1 MAQSSPDMPSSKHNM
16 ALKKIS
22 LSHQGLTPPASPT
35 KGTATSQT
43 IVKDLKHLFG
53 VFLEKVLD
61 LTNKEPPNTPV
72 SQDQSPPGTDVVRQV
87 LECASAELSM
97 ANKPAQPSSASNEQG
112 NIPGPDGFDLK
123 HPICTT
129 PDDFKSFKKWAS
141 APQFKTVVETWDKE
155 ACKYKIAEPAE
166 TRSGLDDC
174 AEYAFIVR
182 ERVERN
188 SEEVTPYI
196 DIKSEGLRDILRVV
210 LHDIKAISLMED
222 KPSIEQNVLFHF
234 LPELYR
240 CAENMGNSSDHD
252 SAHAEHLRLLID
264 HLKHAYAS
272 ISQRLESMLQHFHI
286 TYDLLWALFK
296 PGCHV
301 YTTCIGTKE
310 PRCVRFDAGEEL
322 TQNDETWWNLECR
335 FIDYDGV
342 KFGEAGIFL
351 RVAKFRGSKPI
362 ESLEAFPLRYHPRHE
377 QVRKDLVERGQ
388 KFRDLAG
395 SHIRHCKGSAF
406 FMNKGKAIKVN
417 VNSRVAV
424 DAAFFH
430 EMQPNYSRPSLRD
443 LGVKDKGG
451 IAVFDI
457 GAILMEDREREKERM
472 QGDGVDAQ
480 KLSETD
486 FLVACPTVCCFSF
499 KEKMFLE
506 CAVSA
511 LRDVDWSPES
521 FDCLQIPSEN
531 KTLLLSM
538 AKTRLGLIPTVPFD
552 DVIDGKGQ
560 GLNILL
566 NGPPG
571 VGKTFTVEATSE
583 YFQLPLY
590 SISAGELVV
599 DHGDSHALE
608 SQLEFIFKIAKHFNA
623 ILLLDEADA
632 FMASRTALHDSHN
645 RLVTIFLRKLEYYQ
659 GILFLTSNRGIQF
672 DDAILSRIHLIIEY
686 KNLTKEFRRDL
697 WSTFLSKACTMQGP
711 ALVEEHD
718 LRRLES
724 LALNG
729 REIKNVTAIAHALA
743 EADVN
748 QVNYKYLELAAES
761 NKKFSKEFGRQGMV
775 DGMYL

>member
-1 MAQSSPDMPSSKHNM
+1 M
-16 ALKKIS
+16 ALKTS
-22 LSHQGLTPPASPT
+22 SPCHQGLTPPDSPR
-35 KGTATSQT
+35 KGTAASLAT
-43 IVKDLKHLFG
+43 VKDLKNLFG
-53 VFLEKVLD
+53 VFLEKMLD
-61 LTNKEPPNTPV
+61 LANQEPPNTPV
-72 SQDQSPPGTDVVRQV
+72 TQDQSPGGPDMVQLKQLLVKLTSN
-87 LECASAELSM
+87 ECASVGPFVT
-97 ANKPAQPSSASNEQG
+97 NNPAQSGLANNEQEEVVQVA
-112 NIPGPDGFDLK
+112 DEVDLNR
-123 HPICTT
+123 PICTT
-129 PDDFKSFKKWAS
+129 SDDFKSFEKWAS
-141 APQFKTVVETWDKE
+141 GSRFKTVVETWDKE
-155 ACKYKIAEPAE
+155 ACKYKIGDPVE
-166 TRSGLDDC
+166 TSNSLDDY
-174 AEYAFIVR
+174 AEYAFVVR

-196 DIKSEGLRDILRVV
+196 DIKSEGLRDILRAV

-234 LPELYR
+234 LPELDR
-240 CAENMGNSSDHD
+240 CVGNTDNSSDHD
-252 SAHAEHLRLLID
+252 SAHTEQLRLLID
-264 HLKHAYAS
+264 HLKQAYAS
-272 ISQRLESMLQHFHI
+272 ISQRLKSMLQHGHI

-310 PRCVRFDAGEEL
+310 PRCVKFDAGEEIS
-322 TQNDETWWNLECR
+322 QNDETWFNLECR
-335 FIDYDGV
+335 FLDYDGV
-342 KFGEAGIFL
+342 KFGEAGTFL
-351 RVAKFRGSKPI
+351 RVPKFRGSKPI
-362 ESLEAFPLRYHPRHE
+362 ETLEAYPLCHHPSHE

-388 KFRDLAG
+388 RFRDLAG
-395 SHIRHCKGSAF
+395 SHIQHCKGSAF
-406 FMNKGKAIKVN
+406 FMNKGKAVKLNI
-417 VNSRVAV
+417 NSQVGV
-424 DAAFFH
+424 DSAFFY

-443 LGVKDKGG
+443 RGINDKGG
-451 IAVFDI
+451 ITFFDTS
-457 GAILMEDREREKERM
+457 AMLMDNREREKEKM

-480 KLSETD
+480 ELSETD

-499 KEKMFLE
+499 KEKMFME

-511 LRDVDWSPES
+511 LKGVNWSPES
-521 FDCLQIPSEN
+521 FDCLQIPSET
-531 KTLLLSM
+531 KTMLLSLT
-538 AKTRLGLIPTVPFD
+538 KTRLGLIPTVPFD

-583 YFQLPLY
+583 YFKLPLY

-608 SQLEFIFKIAKHFNA
+608 AQLEVIFKIAKHFNA

-632 FMASRTALHDSHN
+632 FMASRTALHDNHN

-659 GILFLTSNRGIQF
+659 GVLFLTSNRGIQF
-672 DDAILSRIHLIIEY
+672 DDAILSRIHLIVEY
-686 KNLTKEFRRDL
+686 EDLSKEFRRGL
-697 WSTFLSKACTMQGP
+697 WSTFLARARTMQGP

-729 REIKNVTAIAHALA
+729 REIKNIAAIAHALA
-743 EADVN
+743 EADVD

-761 NKKFSKEFGRQGMV
+761 NKKFSKEFGRERPT
-775 DGMYL
+775 DGMYV

>member
-1 MAQSSPDMPSSKHNM
+1 M
-16 ALKKIS
+16 
-22 LSHQGLTPPASPT
+22 
-35 KGTATSQT
+35 
-43 IVKDLKHLFG
+43 
-53 VFLEKVLD
+53 
-61 LTNKEPPNTPV
+61 
-72 SQDQSPPGTDVVRQV
+72 
-87 LECASAELSM
+87 
-97 ANKPAQPSSASNEQG
+97 
-112 NIPGPDGFDLK
+112 
-123 HPICTT
+123 
-129 PDDFKSFKKWAS
+129 
-141 APQFKTVVETWDKE
+141 
-155 ACKYKIAEPAE
+155 
-166 TRSGLDDC
+166 
-174 AEYAFIVR
+174 
-182 ERVERN
+182 
-188 SEEVTPYI
+188 TPYI
-196 DIKSEGLRDILRVV
+196 DIKLEGLRDILRVV

-222 KPSIEQNVLFHF
+222 KPSIEQNILFHF
-234 LPELYR
+234 LPELNKY
-240 CAENMGNSSDHD
+240 AEHMDISECGFPRQ
-252 SAHAEHLRLLID
+252 HLRLLID
-264 HLKHAYAS
+264 HLEQAYSAV
-272 ISQRLESMLQHFHI
+272 SQRLSSILQHGHI

-310 PRCVRFDAGEEL
+310 LRCVIFDAGEEV
-322 TQNDETWWNLECR
+322 TQNDETWFNLECR
-335 FIDYDGV
+335 FLDYDGV

-362 ESLEAFPLRYHPRHE
+362 ESLEAFPLRHHPSHE

-395 SHIRHCKGSAF
+395 SHIQHCKGSAF
-406 FMNKGKAIKVN
+406 FMNKGKIFKVN
-417 VNSRVAV
+417 INSRVAV

-430 EMQPNYSRPSLRD
+430 EMQPNYSRPSLRE
-443 LGVKDKGG
+443 LGVKDKDG
-451 IAVFDI
+451 IAVIDI
-457 GAILMEDREREKERM
+457 GAMLMEDREREKERM

-511 LRDVDWSPES
+511 LGDVDWSPES
-521 FDCLQIPSEN
+521 FDCLQIPSET
-531 KTLLLSM
+531 KTMLLSL

-583 YFQLPLY
+583 YFKLPLY

-608 SQLEFIFKIAKHFNA
+608 SQLEAIFRIAKHFNA
-623 ILLLDEADA
+623 VLLLDEADA
-632 FMASRTALHDSHN
+632 FMASRIALHDNHN

-659 GILFLTSNRGIQF
+659 GILFLTSNRGVQF
-672 DDAILSRIHLIIEY
+672 DDAILSRIHLTIEY
-686 KNLTKEFRRDL
+686 ENLTREFRKDL
-697 WSTFLSKACTMQGP
+697 WSTFLSKAWTMQGP

-729 REIKNVTAIAHALA
+729 REIKNIAAIAHALA

-748 QVNYKYLELAAES
+748 QVSYKHLELAAES